1 MPFIIHQILLSICY
15 VLAVRICIWINQ
27 TVQLCSTESSVKRH
41 RQSKKSSRLYNL
53 INIFFNYSL
62 TPPTKKHLPSMSHR
76 PRYRSQQ
83 TKASLIFDAF
93 MMSRLP
99 VIPQQ
104 NGTELFE
111 ILSHIQSNLSLGPKI
126 RSEESSEE
134 LPLFIPESLVN
145 TCTSGSHEAAQMNP
159 SRRLYSGP

>member
-134 LPLFIPESLVN
+134 LPLFIPESLAKLVLL
-145 TCTSGSHEAAQMNP
+145 ALIK
-159 SRRLYSGP
+159 RRK